1 MKITTRVD
9 GIREVSTAL
18 RVLQPE
24 TQKRLRVEVATT
36 AKEVVAGAKQ
46 RVHVRSSELKDTIRD
61 DKSKD
66 GLVAF
71 VKAGYGSLKRRSRAK
86 VGGKGGNKRRRSK
99 QLGPVEPGIYAMVE
113 EFGSQTR
120 PAHPYLFPALEAA
133 RPGHIARAERA
144 LKGAVAAA
152 DRAGS

>member
-18 RVLQPE
+18 RMLQPE
-24 TQKRLRVEVATT
+24 TQKRLRIEVATT
-36 AKEVVAGAKQ
+36 AREVVAGAKQ

-66 GLVAF
+66 GLVSF

-86 VGGKGGNKRRRSK
+86 VGSKRRRSK

-133 RPGHIARAERA
+133 RPGHIARARRA
-144 LKGAVAAA
+144 LRGAVAAA